1 MLNREVMS
9 FQAFYQLKLSKY
21 LLVGAVDTSNLCT
34 GVVENCEPH
43 NQYKIYRKFKL
54 LLIAFHKIFKRN
66 TDK

>member
-1 MLNREVMS
+1 MLNREVML

-21 LLVGAVDTSNLCT
+21 LLVGAVDTSDLCT

-43 NQYKIYRKFKL
+43 NRYKICRNFKL
-54 LLIAFHKIFKRN
+54 HLISFHKIFKRN